1 MKDNATASLGISF
14 LDGIIFVGNFTKIEE
29 LSDLLQLLADLGR
42 VDASFNEVLPIPL
55 NFLETLLCLYF
66 HS

>member
-55 NFLETLLCLYF
+55 NFLET
-66 HS
+66 